1 MSILCRWLERYF
13 DELSPKVFYR
23 QIFPEGELD
32 TFGSFTPG
40 KYVGIVVGVTQEK
53 REDGRPKIRRYTVTD
68 DLDVIDK
75 VCETDNFC
83 IMSPISYAG
92 KSRTADN
99 ARFLYAFAV
108 DLDCVRIEGD
118 SPVGLRSLW
127 EAQIE
132 KVGRIPK
139 PTMIVSSGSG
149 LHLYYVLSE
158 PVALFKDTSKVLQ
171 NLKRDLTTLIWHDAI
186 VDIKSAKDIQY
197 EGIYQGFRM
206 PGTITKSG
214 ERARAFLTGERI
226 SIEDLESYTEGFREL
241 REKDEQRFVK
251 KKDVTLKVAR
261 EKYLDWYERRI
272 VRGEPR
278 GVWHISCNVYDWW
291 KGQILKGA
299 VVGHRYYC
307 MMILAIYARKCSM
320 YDPKHNPNPVTREEL
335 ERDAYE
341 LMDYMES
348 LTISEDNHFTTGD
361 VLDALEAFEDKWIT
375 YPRNSIEYKSG
386 IKIIPNKRNGRQQ
399 IQHMEIMRAIQGVIN
414 PDWRQGNGRPNAEA
428 DIRVYLLEHPTAS
441 KAAVIRGTGK
451 DKKTV
456 YKYYDVIKRDII
468 GISSVTDDEV

>member
-1 MSILCRWLERYF
+1 M
-13 DELSPKVFYR
+13 
-23 QIFPEGELD
+23 
-32 TFGSFTPG
+32 
-40 KYVGIVVGVTQEK
+40 QEK

-75 VCETDNFC
+75 VCETDDFC
-83 IMSPISYAG
+83 IMSPVSYAG

-108 DLDCVRIEGD
+108 DLDRVRIKGD
-118 SPVGLRSLW
+118 DPVGLRSLW

-139 PTMIVSSGSG
+139 PTVIVSSGSG

-158 PVALFKDTSKVLQ
+158 PVALFKDTSKELQ

-186 VDIKSAKDIQY
+186 VDIKSVKDIQY

-214 ERARAFLTGERI
+214 ERARAFLTGGRI
-226 SIEDLESYTEGFREL
+226 SIEDLEAYTEWFRVS
-241 REKDEQRFVK
+241 REKNERKFVK

-261 EKYLDWYERRI
+261 EKYPDWYERRV

-278 GVWHISCNVYDWW
+278 GVWHISRNVYDWW
-291 KGQILKGA
+291 KEQILKGA
-299 VVGHRYYC
+299 TVGHRYYC

-320 YDPKHNPNPVTREEL
+320 YDSKHNPNPVTREEL

-386 IKIIPNKRNGRQQ
+386 IKIPPNKRNGRKQAEHVK
-399 IQHMEIMRAIQGVIN
+399 IITLLRDIDY
-414 PDWRQGNGRPNAEA
+414 PDGSWRNKEGRPDKRQIVIDWIVNHPDGKKA
-428 DIRVYLLEHPTAS
+428 DCIRE
-441 KAAVIRGTGK
+441 TGLS
-451 DKKTV
+451 KKTV
-456 YKYYDVIKRDII
+456 YKYWVEIK
-468 GISSVTDDEV
+468 

>member
-1 MSILCRWLERYF
+1 MSILCRWLEKYF
-13 DELSPKVFYR
+13 DELSPKAFYR
-23 QIFPEGELD
+23 RIFPEGELD

-53 REDGRPKIRRYTVTD
+53 REDGRPKVRRYTVTD

-75 VCETDNFC
+75 VCETDDFC
-83 IMSPISYAG
+83 IMSPVSYAG

-108 DLDCVRIEGD
+108 DLDRVRIKGD
-118 SPVGLRSLW
+118 DPVGLRSLW

-139 PTMIVSSGSG
+139 PTVIVSSGSG

-158 PVALFKDTSKVLQ
+158 PVALFKDTSKELQ

-186 VDIKSAKDIQY
+186 VDIKSEKDIQY

-214 ERARAFLTGERI
+214 ERARAFLTGGRI
-226 SIEDLESYTEGFREL
+226 SIEDLEAYTEWFRVS
-241 REKDEQRFVK
+241 REKNERKFVK

-261 EKYLDWYERRI
+261 EKYPDWYERRV

-278 GVWHISCNVYDWW
+278 GVWHISRNVYDWW
-291 KGQILKGA
+291 KEQILKGA
-299 VVGHRYYC
+299 TVGHRYYC

-320 YDPKHNPNPVTREEL
+320 YDSKHNPNPVTRDEL

-341 LMDYMES
+341 LMEHMES
-348 LTISEDNHFTTGD
+348 LTISED
-361 VLDALEAFEDKWIT
+361 
-375 YPRNSIEYKSG
+375 
-386 IKIIPNKRNGRQQ
+386 
-399 IQHMEIMRAIQGVIN
+399 
-414 PDWRQGNGRPNAEA
+414 
-428 DIRVYLLEHPTAS
+428 
-441 KAAVIRGTGK
+441 
-451 DKKTV
+451 
-456 YKYYDVIKRDII
+456 
-468 GISSVTDDEV
+468 